1 MFRVI
6 PSASL
11 SNGVCPTKSGQ
22 HLRRT
27 FLILTVLG
35 FILALA
41 ANLGSQTI
49 KGTYSFTPDR
59 DVKELLDKLR
69 SQRPEDAIRSLFGE
83 SNLYDKELAD
93 LLVFIDRVD
102 GTPTR
107 IALLKGGK
115 RKKEL
120 WGEKY
125 VYVMVF
131 VAEKEGQEHSA
142 SKKVEE
148 EETSQRVT
156 DKSETEKPFKR
167 TYQSTT
173 VVKKRA
179 PLSVHQSSL
188 DYRLSSGEFFLSAMV
203 KLAVAAISKQSWEK
217 SDEAKKGEDIPDKP
231 LKLQKV
237 GKHGDVNLF
246 FDYVKI
252 PIYENTINRIT
263 VQEDYGDD
271 SVYRHVATFGNYSAS
286 RVTTSVGAVGTIVP
300 ATATVPS
307 ARPIEPFAFAHV
319 YIKRPSL
326 PVPHYQNQPLREY
339 WDRVSLSLV
348 LGTRLVFDSALFKDI
363 FVGGGIGHFLGPIA
377 FVAGVNFRTPRD
389 AAGNLTEQK
398 RRGHFCAGLTFV
410 F

>member
-1 MFRVI
+1 MFRVLQ
-6 PSASL
+6 SAGL
-11 SNGVCPTKSGQ
+11 SNGVCPTKPRQ
-22 HLRRT
+22 HRRPT
-27 FLILTVLG
+27 FLIFMIMS
-35 FILALA
+35 FILVLA

-59 DVKELLDKLR
+59 DVKEVLDKLR
-69 SQRPEDAIRSLFGE
+69 SERPEDAIKSLFGE
-83 SNLYDKELAD
+83 SNLYDRQLAD
-93 LLVFIDRVD
+93 LFVFIDRVD
-102 GTPTR
+102 NTPTR

-115 RKKEL
+115 RRKEL

-131 VAEKEGQEHSA
+131 VAEKEGQKHSA

-188 DYRLSSGEFFLSAMV
+188 DYKPGSGEFFLSAMV
-203 KLAVAAISKQSWEK
+203 RFAVAAISKQSLEK

-231 LKLQKV
+231 LKLQMV
-237 GKHGDVNLF
+237 GKHGDTNLY

-252 PIYENTINRIT
+252 PIYENTINRVT

-271 SVYRHVATFGNYSAS
+271 RVYRHVATFGNYSAS
-286 RVTTSVGAVGTIVP
+286 RITTSVGAVGTLVP

-307 ARPIEPFAFAHV
+307 ARPIEAFAFAHV

-326 PVPHYQNQPLREY
+326 PAPHYQNQLLKGY

-348 LGTRLVFDSALFKDI
+348 LGTRLAFDSALFKDI
-363 FVGGGIGHFLGPIA
+363 FVGGGMGHFLGPIA
-377 FVAGVNFRTPRD
+377 FVVGVNFRTPRD
-389 AAGNLTEQK
+389 AAGGLTEQK
-398 RRGHFCAGLTFV
+398 RRGHFCAGLTFL